1 MRNLLF
7 ITMLM
12 FIYAC
17 SSQQIPQWKDSSSRQ
32 LQNYKVNFL
41 TDKEDATEPH
51 FAKAKRDISSN
62 NDLNLLA
69 TVYLTKYALHT
80 AALEDFDDSDFIRI
94 DKLQP
99 NAVNRTYYYLL
110 KGNFAAVNISE
121 LPSNYSKLF
130 PLMTN
135 KDLNTAVREIA
146 SISDPL
152 PRLIACGI
160 WVKYLSYDESIL
172 QLAIDTA
179 AQHGWRRPLWSYL
192 TKLQKYYLDHQEIT
206 KAESIKERIDL
217 LKK

>member
-1 MRNLLF
+1 MRNFLV
-7 ITMLM
+7 ITVLM
-12 FIYAC
+12 FLCAC
-17 SSQQIPQWKDSSSRQ
+17 SSQPIPQWKDTSSRQ
-32 LQNYKVNFL
+32 LENYKVNFL

-51 FAKAKRDISSN
+51 FAKAKKAISSN

-99 NAVNRTYYYLL
+99 NAVNRAYYDLL
-110 KGNFAAVNISE
+110 KGNFAAVNISN

-135 KDLNTAVREIA
+135 KDLIAATREIA

-160 WVKYLSYDESIL
+160 WVKYLSFDESIL
-172 QLAIDTA
+172 RLAIDTA
-179 AQHGWRRPLWSYL
+179 AQHGWRRPLWAYL
-192 TKLQKYYLDHQEIT
+192 ITLQEYYFNHREIT
-206 KAESIKERIDL
+206 KAESIKERMEL

>member
-1 MRNLLF
+1 
-7 ITMLM
+7 
-12 FIYAC
+12 
-17 SSQQIPQWKDSSSRQ
+17 
-32 LQNYKVNFL
+32 
-41 TDKEDATEPH
+41 
-51 FAKAKRDISSN
+51 
-62 NDLNLLA
+62 
-69 TVYLTKYALHT
+69 
-80 AALEDFDDSDFIRI
+80 
-94 DKLQP
+94 
-99 NAVNRTYYYLL
+99 
-110 KGNFAAVNISE
+110 
-121 LPSNYSKLF
+121 
-130 PLMTN
+130 MTN